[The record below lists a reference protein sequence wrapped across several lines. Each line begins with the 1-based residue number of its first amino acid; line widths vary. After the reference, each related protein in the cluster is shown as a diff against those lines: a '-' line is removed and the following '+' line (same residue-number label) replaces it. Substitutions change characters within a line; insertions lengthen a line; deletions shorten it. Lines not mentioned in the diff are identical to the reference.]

1 MTSLIRLPPLLIAA
15 ISLLIASLAPLGPA
29 AAEEWVRVPGRSGV
43 TLKAL
48 LMKPAGTGPFPA
60 IVALHGCGGLGSG
73 SARDQDWASRF
84 VNSGFLVI
92 FPDSFGSRGMGSQC
106 NVRERDIKSKDRA
119 EDAFAT
125 AEWLAKQPEVMR
137 SKIGLIG
144 WSNGGTSVLSASRT
158 IRAPQGVEFR
168 QAIAFYPG
176 CKVMAEQNFRARI
189 PVTIFHG
196 LADDWTPPE
205 PCQQLTGVTF
215 VGYPGAY
222 HDFDHPNLPIRTRK
236 AAFSARGDGIVT
248 VGTDQAARAAATS
261 RALAI
266 FRGM

>member
-1 MTSLIRLPPLLIAA
+1 MPILNRLISSFLA
-15 ISLLIASLAPLGPA
+15 IFAMLAPA
-29 AAEEWVRVPGRSGV
+29 SAVEWVRIPGRNGV
-43 TLKAL
+43 SLKAM
-48 LMKPAGTGPFPA
+48 LMKPAGAGPFPA
-60 IVALHGCGGLGSG
+60 VVALHGCGGLAGG
-73 SARDQDWASRF
+73 GARDHDWGNRLVAAGF
-84 VNSGFLVI
+84 VVV

-106 NVRERDIKSKDRA
+106 NVRERDVKSKDRA

-125 AEWLAKQPEVMR
+125 AEWLATQPDVMR
-137 SKIGLIG
+137 SKIGLLG
-144 WSNGGTSVLSASRT
+144 WSNGGTTVLSASRT
-158 IRAPQGVEFR
+158 IRAPRGVEFSH
-168 QAIAFYPG
+168 AIAFYPG
-176 CKVMAEQNFRARI
+176 CKAMAEQNFRARI

-205 PCQQLTGVTF
+205 PCQSLSGVNF
-215 VGYPGAY
+215 IGYPGAH

-248 VGTDQAARAAATS
+248 VGTDPAARASATS

>member
-1 MTSLIRLPPLLIAA
+1 MRFVLHLIVILLAALPFMSSVQAND
-15 ISLLIASLAPLGPA
+15 
-29 AAEEWVRVPGRSGV
+29 WVSVPGRGGAS
-43 TLKAL
+43 LRAM
-48 LMKPAGTGPFPA
+48 LMKPPGTGPFPA

-73 SARDQDWASRF
+73 SARDQDWGNRLVAA
-84 VNSGFLVI
+84 GFIVI

-125 AEWLAKQPEVMR
+125 AEWLATRPDVMR
-137 SKIGLIG
+137 SKIGLLG
-144 WSNGGTSVLSASRT
+144 WSNGGTTVLSASRT
-158 IRAPQGVEFR
+158 IRAPRGVEFSH
-168 QAIAFYPG
+168 AVAFYPG
-176 CKVMAEQNFRARI
+176 CKVMAAQNFRARI

-205 PCQQLTGVTF
+205 PCQSLSGVNF
-215 VGYPGAY
+215 IGYPGAY

-236 AAFSARGDGIVT
+236 AAFSARGDGVVT
-248 VGTDQAARAAATS
+248 VGTDPAARASATS